1 MITVNGVEHEFSGLT
16 VVSLLE
22 QLSIETR
29 GVAVAVNG
37 VIVTRSNWPST
48 SIPDQSAV
56 EILTAAAGG

>member
-1 MITVNGVEHEFSGLT
+1 MITVNGVENEFSDLT

-48 SIPDQSAV
+48 SIPDESVV

>member
-1 MITVNGVEHEFSGLT
+1 VITVNGVAHDFSGLT

-22 QLSIETR
+22 QLSIEAR

-37 VIVTRSNWPST
+37 VIVTRSYWPLT
-48 SIPDQSAV
+48 SIPDESMV